1 MIYDGLFL
9 EARRP
14 IDRPAD
20 DGFDVSCVPDDSA
33 EHRVPLAQPWAV
45 QLEQAFPL
53 AGSRPGRDSATSA
66 GCAGQPQPMACSLLK
81 RIIHEHHVVGLRP
94 QARKNR

>member
-20 DGFDVSCVPDDSA
+20 DGFDVSCVPDDSV
-33 EHRVPLAQPWAV
+33 EHRVPLAQAWAV
-45 QLEQAFPL
+45 PLEQAFPL
-53 AGSRPGRDSATSA
+53 AGSRSGNTAQAGRRGAY
-66 GCAGQPQPMACSLLK
+66 
-81 RIIHEHHVVGLRP
+81 VGLAP
-94 QARKNR
+94 SEYFSGATGVQG